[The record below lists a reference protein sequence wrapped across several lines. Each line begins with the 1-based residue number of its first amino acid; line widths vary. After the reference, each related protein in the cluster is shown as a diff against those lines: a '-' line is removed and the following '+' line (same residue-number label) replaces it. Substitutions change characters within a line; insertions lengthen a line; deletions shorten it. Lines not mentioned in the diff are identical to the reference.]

1 MVCRV
6 VYKKH
11 EIIIV
16 EREKNV
22 KQMKSFKNCAGKPF
36 SAWKFLYHR

>member
-11 EIIIV
+11 RGIIV

-22 KQMKSFKNCAGKPF
+22 KV
-36 SAWKFLYHR
+36 LYSGSLKYYKATV